1 MEGVAVTAVT
11 HCMSRFP
18 IHTAALLGAL
28 ALASPAAAQR
38 RAAHVGW
45 PEFAQAFD
53 AFAAADDI
61 VGGGAVLVRDGRVVA
76 RHDYG
81 WADRAAKQRADS
93 GTIYHWASI
102 TKTLTAIAI
111 FQLRDRGRLSLDDR
125 VADYIPELRQ
135 VHDSFGPIR
144 DVTIRMLLSHSAGF
158 QNPTWPYTDG
168 KPWQPFEPTR
178 WEQLVAMMPYQEIL
192 FRPGSRY
199 SYSNPAYVYLGRIIE
214 QLSGDPWETYVQK
227 NILTPLGLTRSY
239 FGSTPYHLAAQ
250 RSNNYTVRGDT
261 AGEVSVTANGRDFD
275 PGITMSNSG
284 WNAPLGDMATYA
296 GFLTGAT
303 HGDAARAQRYAT
315 VLSRKTL
322 VEMWR
327 PLVPTVPGCAT
338 CQQMGLGFFVVPD
351 STRAGTAAA
360 EALVGHTGD
369 QAGFRSALFLNPASG
384 TAVIYVYN
392 TANDARPD
400 ASGAG
405 WLRLLATAFKLL
417 R

>member
-1 MEGVAVTAVT
+1 VTAVT
-11 HCMSRFP
+11 HSPKYFAFAA
-18 IHTAALLGAL
+18 AALLGTL
-28 ALASPAAAQR
+28 AFASPGAAQH

-45 PEFAQAFD
+45 PEFVKAFD
-53 AFAAADDI
+53 AFAAGDDI

-214 QLSGDPWETYVQK
+214 QLSGDPWENYVQK

-239 FGSTPYHLAAQ
+239 FGATPYHLAAR
-250 RSNNYTVRGDT
+250 RSNNYTVHGDS
-261 AGEVSVTANGRDFD
+261 AGDVSVTANGRDFD
-275 PGITMSNSG
+275 PGITISNSG
-284 WNAPLGDMATYA
+284 WNAPLGDMVTYA

-303 HGDAARAQRYAT
+303 HGDAARAERYAT

-322 VEMWR
+322 AEMWR
-327 PLVPTVPGCAT
+327 PVVPTVPACAT

-351 STRAGTAAA
+351 SEHAGAAA
-360 EALVGHTGD
+360 AQTLVGHTGD

-405 WLRLLATAFKLL
+405 WLRLLGTAFDLL